1 VSYASGID
9 ALCYPET
16 SVLRNKA
23 DIEEQNALDAFELE
37 MVLARSKEQWP
48 VGRLDASHYL
58 SLHHHLFQTSMNGL
72 VPCGLFALAKL
83 AFGFVIQSISKAR
96 WPNCLIG

>member
-23 DIEEQNALDAFELE
+23 DIEDQNALDAFELE

-48 VGRLDASHYL
+48 AGNLDVYS
-58 SLHHHLFQTSMNGL
+58 N
-72 VPCGLFALAKL
+72 
-83 AFGFVIQSISKAR
+83 
-96 WPNCLIG
+96 